1 MYVLNMYSFI
11 ILKTCLI
18 IYCWNNFSY
27 KNSLSSG
34 FMDRK
39 GTHLSV
45 KYPKSMYITKFL
57 RNSLC
62 PILRRTA
69 LQRGSEQDE
78 TWFLKNVPHTDT
90 LTQILLKTLKLV
102 SVPKGCCIETLE
114 HLQHITGEGGIF
126 WGCLWAGQ
134 AHVLACLRGLSI
146 F

>member
-1 MYVLNMYSFI
+1 M
-11 ILKTCLI
+11 
-18 IYCWNNFSY
+18 Y

-69 LQRGSEQDE
+69 LSIPRPLE
-78 TWFLKNVPHTDT
+78 TVIE
-90 LTQILLKTLKLV
+90 LTPALPDMMDSADGLLDA
-102 SVPKGCCIETLE
+102 E
-114 HLQHITGEGGIF
+114 
-126 WGCLWAGQ
+126 
-134 AHVLACLRGLSI
+134 
-146 F
+146 